1 MSLQGRCYL
10 GYLTQVTG
18 GTLYPGVSGMS
29 CVIMI
34 LLVVVCT
41 ILGHAGASPKERV
54 MVRYKVKDG
63 VKGERVK
70 IADIKNT
77 DDKTKDYQ
85 EVLNIVETGPIIPE
99 EPNSIQPIP
108 DYKKTATL
116 MMGQLKKAARAG
128 DL

>member
-1 MSLQGRCYL
+1 MLL
-10 GYLTQVTG
+10 
-18 GTLYPGVSGMS
+18 
-29 CVIMI
+29 
-34 LLVVVCT
+34 LLVVCT
-41 ILGHAGASPKERV
+41 GLGHAGASPKERV

-70 IADIKNT
+70 LTEIKNT
-77 DDKTKDYQ
+77 DDNSKMFQ
-85 EVLNIVETGPIIPE
+85 ETLNTVETGPIITEKPKT
-99 EPNSIQPIP
+99 IP

>member
-1 MSLQGRCYL
+1 
-10 GYLTQVTG
+10 
-18 GTLYPGVSGMS
+18 
-29 CVIMI
+29 MI

-41 ILGHAGASPKERV
+41 VLGHAGASPKERV

-70 IADIKNT
+70 LTDIKNT

-85 EVLNIVETGPIIPE
+85 EVLNIVETGPIITE

>member
-1 MSLQGRCYL
+1 
-10 GYLTQVTG
+10 
-18 GTLYPGVSGMS
+18 
-29 CVIMI
+29 MI

-41 ILGHAGASPKERV
+41 VLGHAGASPKERV

-85 EVLNIVETGPIIPE
+85 EVLNIVETGPIITE
-99 EPNSIQPIP
+99 ETNSAP